1 MQAYCLNEFA
11 GLIITCDEDEF
22 IAQPSCP
29 PSKPRCFCPVT
40 TGEEVIKTLNFPA
53 HMTKQANMLCLT
65 AILLGVHM
73 LAFIALSH
81 VVTSKEK
88 KRTKLQMPPPAAGVG
103 AAGGVIGGPA
113 PHLTH
118 HLTHHLTR
126 HTPGASGAMGGGGI
140 VGAPALTGPR
150 SELIYHQQGYH
161 AASYKDISGGNRAGV
176 AGSGPVAVLDT
187 VSLTPGPLAGSG

>member
-88 KRTKLQMPPPAAGVG
+88 KRTKLQMPATAASVV
-103 AAGGVIGGPA
+103 AVGGVIGGPA
-113 PHLTH
+113 H
-118 HLTHHLTR
+118 HLTHHA
-126 HTPGASGAMGGGGI
+126 PGASGAMGGGGI

-161 AASYKDISGGNRAGV
+161 AASYKDISGDNRAGV
-176 AGSGPVAVLDT
+176 AGCGPVAVLDT

>member
-1 MQAYCLNEFA
+1 
-11 GLIITCDEDEF
+11 
-22 IAQPSCP
+22 
-29 PSKPRCFCPVT
+29 
-40 TGEEVIKTLNFPA
+40 
-53 HMTKQANMLCLT
+53 
-65 AILLGVHM
+65 M

-88 KRTKLQMPPPAAGVG
+88 KRTKLQMPATAASVV
-103 AAGGVIGGPA
+103 AVGGVIGGPA
-113 PHLTH
+113 H
-118 HLTHHLTR
+118 HLTHHA
-126 HTPGASGAMGGGGI
+126 PGASGAMGGGGI

-176 AGSGPVAVLDT
+176 GGSGSVAVLDT

>member
-103 AAGGVIGGPA
+103 AAGGVIGSPA
-113 PHLTH
+113 LPLTH
-118 HLTHHLTR
+118 HSTH

-140 VGAPALTGPR
+140 VGAPALTG
-150 SELIYHQQGYH
+150 L
-161 AASYKDISGGNRAGV
+161 AW
-176 AGSGPVAVLDT
+176 LDT
-187 VSLTPGPLAGSG
+187 VSLTPGPLAGRG